1 LDIISLI
8 FDGVILGLIFSL
20 IASGLTLIYGLGNVL
35 NLAHGELLVLSTVTT
50 AVLSQSLGLP
60 LILALF
66 LGVIVTLLASAFLDK
81 ILLIPAYRLVGEDR
95 IILGLYMTLALA
107 YSLHGG
113 LITAFPNAY
122 LTINVPIFVIEIG
135 WITLRTSQLIAAL
148 ASFAILVSLYL
159 FLKRTW
165 HGMAIR
171 SLTQNEIGAM
181 LVGIPIK
188 KYRLMVFI
196 IGGLIVSLAGFIRSV
211 VATVGPESGVEFTI
225 LGLLVCVIGGVRSIS
240 GTIFA
245 GILTGLVYTFLIAM
259 IGTYLAYVMLLVF
272 VMITVIVRPH
282 GILGERW

>member
-1 LDIISLI
+1 VDIISLI

-60 LILALF
+60 LILALL

-122 LTINVPIFVIEIG
+122 LTINVPIFVIEIA
-135 WITLRTSQLIAAL
+135 WITLRSSQLMAAL

-272 VMITVIVRPH
+272 VMITVLVRPQ

>member
-1 LDIISLI
+1 VDIISLI

-35 NLAHGELLVLSTVTT
+35 NLSHGELLVLSTVTT

-60 LILALF
+60 LILALL
-66 LGVIVTLLASAFLDK
+66 LGVFVTLLASAFLDK
-81 ILLIPAYRLVGEDR
+81 ILLIPVYRLVGEDR
-95 IILGLYMTLALA
+95 IILGLYMTLALS

-122 LTINVPIFVIEIG
+122 LTINVPVFVIEIV
-135 WITLRTSQLIAAL
+135 WITLRSSQLIAAL

>member
-1 LDIISLI
+1 VDIISLI

-60 LILALF
+60 LILALL

-122 LTINVPIFVIEIG
+122 LTINVPIFVIEIA
-135 WITLRTSQLIAAL
+135 WTTLRSSQLIAAL

-272 VMITVIVRPH
+272 VMITVLVRPQ

>member
-1 LDIISLI
+1 MDIISLI

-50 AVLSQSLGLP
+50 AVLLQSLGLP
-60 LILALF
+60 LIFALF

-81 ILLIPAYRLVGEDR
+81 ILLVPAYRLVGEDR

-135 WITLRTSQLIAAL
+135 RITLRTSQLIAAL

-171 SLTQNEIGAM
+171 SLTQNETGAM

-188 KYRLMVFI
+188 KYRLMVFV
-196 IGGLIVSLAGFIRSV
+196 IGGLIVSFAGFIRSV
-211 VATVGPESGVEFTI
+211 VATVGPESGVEFTV

-272 VMITVIVRPH
+272 VMITVIVRPY

>member
-1 LDIISLI
+1 MDIISLI

-50 AVLSQSLGLP
+50 AVLSQLLGLP
-60 LILALF
+60 LILALL

-122 LTINVPIFVIEIG
+122 LTINVPFFVIEIA
-135 WITLRTSQLIAAL
+135 WITLRSSQLIAAL

-272 VMITVIVRPH
+272 VMITVLVRPQ

>member
-1 LDIISLI
+1 MDIISLI

-35 NLAHGELLVLSTVTT
+35 NLSHGELLVLSTVTT

-60 LILALF
+60 LILALL

-122 LTINVPIFVIEIG
+122 LTINVPIFVIEIA
-135 WITLRTSQLIAAL
+135 WITLRSSQLIAAL

-272 VMITVIVRPH
+272 VMITVLVRPQ

>member
-1 LDIISLI
+1 VDIISLI

-35 NLAHGELLVLSTVTT
+35 NLSHGELLVLSTVTT

-60 LILALF
+60 LILALL

-122 LTINVPIFVIEIG
+122 LTINVPIFVIEIA
-135 WITLRTSQLIAAL
+135 WITLRSSQLIAAL

-272 VMITVIVRPH
+272 VMITVLVRPQ

>member
-1 LDIISLI
+1 VDIISLI

-35 NLAHGELLVLSTVTT
+35 NLSHGELLVLSTVTT

-60 LILALF
+60 LILALL

-113 LITAFPNAY
+113 LTTAFPNAY
-122 LTINVPIFVIEIG
+122 LTINVPIFVIEIA
-135 WITLRTSQLIAAL
+135 WITLRSSQLIAAL

-272 VMITVIVRPH
+272 VMITVLVRPQ

>member
-1 LDIISLI
+1 MDIISLI

-35 NLAHGELLVLSTVTT
+35 NLSHGELLVLSTVTT

-60 LILALF
+60 LILALL

-122 LTINVPIFVIEIG
+122 LTINVPIFVIEIV
-135 WITLRTSQLIAAL
+135 WITLRSSQLIAAL

-272 VMITVIVRPH
+272 VMITVLVRPQ

>member
-1 LDIISLI
+1 
-8 FDGVILGLIFSL
+8 
-20 IASGLTLIYGLGNVL
+20 
-35 NLAHGELLVLSTVTT
+35 VTT

-60 LILALF
+60 LILALL

-122 LTINVPIFVIEIG
+122 LTINVPIFVIEIA
-135 WITLRTSQLIAAL
+135 WITLRSSQLMAAL

-272 VMITVIVRPH
+272 VMITVLVRPQ

>member
-1 LDIISLI
+1 MDIISLI

-60 LILALF
+60 LILALL

-122 LTINVPIFVIEIG
+122 LTINVPIFVIEIA
-135 WITLRTSQLIAAL
+135 WTTLRSSQLIAAL

-272 VMITVIVRPH
+272 VMITVLVRPQ

>member
-1 LDIISLI
+1 VDIISLI

-60 LILALF
+60 LILALL

-122 LTINVPIFVIEIG
+122 LTINVPIFVIEIA
-135 WITLRTSQLIAAL
+135 WITLRSSQLMAAL

-272 VMITVIVRPH
+272 VMITVLVRPQ
-282 GILGERW
+282 GILGEIW

>member
-1 LDIISLI
+1 VDIISLI

-60 LILALF
+60 LILALL

-122 LTINVPIFVIEIG
+122 LTINVPIFVIEIA
-135 WITLRTSQLIAAL
+135 WITLRSSQLIAAL

-272 VMITVIVRPH
+272 VMITVLVRPQ

>member
-8 FDGVILGLIFSL
+8 FDGVILGLLFSL

-60 LILALF
+60 LILALL
-66 LGVIVTLLASAFLDK
+66 LGVIVALLASAFLDK
-81 ILLIPAYRLVGEDR
+81 ILLIPAYRLEGEDR
-95 IILGLYMTLALA
+95 IILGLYTTLALA

-122 LTINVPIFVIEIG
+122 LTINVPIFVIEIA
-135 WITLRTSQLIAAL
+135 WITLRSSQLIAAL

-188 KYRLMVFI
+188 RYRLMVFI

-272 VMITVIVRPH
+272 VMITVLVRPH

>member
-1 LDIISLI
+1 VDIISLI

-50 AVLSQSLGLP
+50 AVLSQLLGLP
-60 LILALF
+60 LILALL

-122 LTINVPIFVIEIG
+122 LTINVPFFVIEIA
-135 WITLRTSQLIAAL
+135 WITLRSSQLIAAL

-272 VMITVIVRPH
+272 VMITVLVRPQ

>member
-1 LDIISLI
+1 MDIISLI

-50 AVLSQSLGLP
+50 AVLLQSLGLP
-60 LILALF
+60 LIFALF

-122 LTINVPIFVIEIG
+122 LTINVPVFVIEIV
-135 WITLRTSQLIAAL
+135 WITLRSSQLIAAL

-272 VMITVIVRPH
+272 VMITVLVRPQ

>member
-1 LDIISLI
+1 MDIISLI

-35 NLAHGELLVLSTVTT
+35 NLSHGELLVLSTVTT

-60 LILALF
+60 LILALL

-113 LITAFPNAY
+113 LTTAFPNAY
-122 LTINVPIFVIEIG
+122 LTINVPIFVIEIA
-135 WITLRTSQLIAAL
+135 WITLRSSQLIAAL

-272 VMITVIVRPH
+272 VMITVLVRPQ

>member
-1 LDIISLI
+1 VDIISLI

-35 NLAHGELLVLSTVTT
+35 NLSHGELLVLSTVTT

-60 LILALF
+60 LILALL

-122 LTINVPIFVIEIG
+122 LTINVPIFVIEIV
-135 WITLRTSQLIAAL
+135 WITLRSSQLIAAL

-272 VMITVIVRPH
+272 VMITVLVRPQ

>member
-1 LDIISLI
+1 MDIISLV

-66 LGVIVTLLASAFLDK
+66 LGVIVTLLVSAFLDK
-81 ILLIPAYRLVGEDR
+81 ILLIPAYRLVGDDR

-135 WITLRTSQLIAAL
+135 RITLRTSQLIAAL

-165 HGMAIR
+165 HGTAIR

-181 LVGIPIK
+181 LVGIPTK

-225 LGLLVCVIGGVRSIS
+225 LGLLVCVVGGVRSIS

-272 VMITVIVRPH
+272 VMITVLVRPQ

>member
-1 LDIISLI
+1 MDIISLI

-60 LILALF
+60 LILALL

-122 LTINVPIFVIEIG
+122 LTINVPIFVIEIA
-135 WITLRTSQLIAAL
+135 WITLRSSQLMAAL

-272 VMITVIVRPH
+272 VMITVLVRPQ
-282 GILGERW
+282 GILGEIW

>member
-1 LDIISLI
+1 MDIISLI

-50 AVLSQSLGLP
+50 AVLLQSLGLP
-60 LILALF
+60 LIFALF

-81 ILLIPAYRLVGEDR
+81 ILLVPAYRLVGEDR

-135 WITLRTSQLIAAL
+135 RITLRTSQLIAAL

-171 SLTQNEIGAM
+171 SLTQNETGAM

-188 KYRLMVFI
+188 KYRLMVFV
-196 IGGLIVSLAGFIRSV
+196 IGGLIVSFAGFIRSV
-211 VATVGPESGVEFTI
+211 VATVGPESGVEFTV
-225 LGLLVCVIGGVRSIS
+225 LGLLFCVIGGVRSIS

-272 VMITVIVRPH
+272 VMITVIVRPY